1 MISSL
6 AVAALAL
13 GPSTTPGIPAATVTT
28 KYKLE
33 IKAETSVDLSGMGG
47 PVQVQT
53 ANMSAW
59 LVLTLNDSA
68 GGRSVFVRIDSLLY
82 SGTAPVSKESVDSV
96 TGAVVRGFVDAAGR
110 VKNLSSTPPNSLLVG
125 QIQGMVN
132 SFFPKFKAN
141 AKAGDNWVD
150 TATVKNDA
158 GGNNTTVVL
167 VTTYTAD
174 GAETVTGLSAVKLST
189 KTTSTVTGTIE
200 NPMAGTMEVEGT
212 GAATGTLF
220 VGAGGRLLGGSS
232 TSNIDQKLKIAMSPT
247 PIPVKTVQ
255 TVVVTV
261 IP

>member
-1 MISSL
+1 MLSSL

-13 GPSTTPGIPAATVTT
+13 GPTVAPGAPAATVTT

-33 IKAETSVDLSGMGG
+33 IKAETTVDLTGMGG
-47 PVQVQT
+47 PVQTQT
-53 ANMSAW
+53 ANMAAW

-68 GGRSVFVRIDSLLY
+68 GGKSVRVRIDSLSY
-82 SGTAPVSKESVDSV
+82 TGTAPVPKESVDSV
-96 TGAVVRGFVDAAGR
+96 AGAVVRGYVDAAGR
-110 VKNLSSTPPNSLLVG
+110 IKDLSSTPSNSLLVG
-125 QIQGMVN
+125 QIQGMIN
-132 SFFPKFKAN
+132 SFFPKFKAD

-167 VTTYTAD
+167 VTTYTAS
-174 GAETVTGLSAVKLST
+174 GAESVTGLPAVKLST
-189 KTTSTVTGTIE
+189 KSTSTVTGTLE

-212 GAATGTLF
+212 GTATGTLF
-220 VGAGGRLLGGSS
+220 MGSGGRFLGGSS
-232 TSNIDQKLKIAMSPT
+232 SSNIDQKLKIAMSPT